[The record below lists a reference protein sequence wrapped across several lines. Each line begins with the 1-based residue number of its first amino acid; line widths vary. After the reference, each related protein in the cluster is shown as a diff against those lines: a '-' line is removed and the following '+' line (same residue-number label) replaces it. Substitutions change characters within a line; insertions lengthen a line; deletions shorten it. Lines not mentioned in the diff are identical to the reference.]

1 MRDSIDPTANYWLSS
16 SCGRVELKVPG
27 ELILDLAGPGPV
39 DDAADYWVSALD
51 WSGVDDAA
59 MTEDLRE
66 SCADWEFEDA
76 DLNRARFLWLSSGYV
91 YDSEAPDDHRAE
103 D

>member
-1 MRDSIDPTANYWLSS
+1 MRYPIDPTADYWLSS

-27 ELILDLAGPGPV
+27 KLILDLGGPGDV
-39 DDAADYWVSALD
+39 GDAADYWVSNLD

-59 MTEDLRE
+59 MIEDLRE
-66 SCADWEFEDA
+66 SGADWEYGDA

-91 YDSEAPDDHRAE
+91 YESEVPDEYRA
-103 D
+103 DD

>member
-1 MRDSIDPTANYWLSS
+1 MRYPIDPTADYWLFS

-27 ELILDLAGPGPV
+27 KLILDLAGPGDV
-39 DDAADYWVSALD
+39 GDAADYWASALD

-59 MTEDLRE
+59 MIEDLRE
-66 SCADWEFEDA
+66 SGADWDYGDA

-91 YDSEAPDDHRAE
+91 YDSEDPDGYRA
-103 D
+103 DD

>member
-1 MRDSIDPTANYWLSS
+1 MRDSIDPTATYWLSS

-39 DDAADYWVSALD
+39 DDAAAYWVSALD

-59 MTEDLRE
+59 MIEDLRE
-66 SCADWEFEDA
+66 SCADWEFGDA

-91 YDSEAPDDHRAE
+91 YDSEDPDGYRA
-103 D
+103 DD